1 MLKGFVHL
9 SHVNQEVLEPTREFF
24 FPLNSWRSV
33 YVCVCVCLCVR
44 ETARHTSVV
53 AINLTLDSPFEHTHT
68 HANTPNT
75 HTHTHT
81 HYQCLN
87 QSCHPVSVSS
97 PLLSRPTC
105 HSKTVF
111 LFSPLSSFLPLVL
124 LCPLPSSLQSCPLLS
139 SLFSS
144 FSLFSF
150 SLTSTVL
157 HPQPLF

>member
-24 FPLNSWRSV
+24 FPSTPEGV
-33 YVCVCVCLCVR
+33 CVCVCVCLCVR

-68 HANTPNT
+68 HANTPN
-75 HTHTHT
+75 THTHT